1 VTSTSICKCKCGVL
15 FTIKGTPGHY
25 NNVCKDEKSVD
36 EIKTFK
42 ALSYERLKRH
52 RSLKTSKVMQQK
64 HNRHYSWLNNN
75 EEPDMKPET
84 INTEVNYDNCWF
96 VFPNKSDNLLHYAK
110 AGLGNTTDILLS
122 FRLLADWLVDMSSG
136 RVRLLKDQ
144 NINKRADLWKYNDL
158 NNLLVIFHPDSAKK
172 RLTYKMTEN
181 IKLCTGKVLTWFFLY

>member
-1 VTSTSICKCKCGVL
+1 
-15 FTIKGTPGHY
+15 
-25 NNVCKDEKSVD
+25 
-36 EIKTFK
+36 
-42 ALSYERLKRH
+42 
-52 RSLKTSKVMQQK
+52 MQQK

-84 INTEVNYDNCWF
+84 INTEANYDNCWF